1 VLAIEAEKLY
11 DTSNLYYTIVKH
23 IERYCM
29 LKLFE
34 EDKLLPSSPPVLD
47 PADINLTLQMQQP
60 IHTTAAVT
68 PAGGRSM
75 APMSN
80 LFNIY
85 VSDVQNSFGPSTF
98 SMDKIRL
105 YNAEKPL
112 KQGQGILIEWSAS
125 KARQFFG
132 TNTLNNEINT
142 ESWFDYDHEKSN
154 FSRTSNKSSGLIT
167 LDDCLDEFTGDE
179 KLENQDSWYC
189 PRCKKHQRTLKKMD
203 IWKLPEIMVV
213 HLKRFS
219 QVRLS
224 GNKVNTMIDFPLN
237 SLDMANR
244 VLGHQNESL
253 IYDLYAVDNHY
264 GDISGGHCK
273 QYIIYIH
280 LFLTFLDIL
289 TC

>member
-1 VLAIEAEKLY
+1 MLAIEAEKLH

-85 VSDVQNSFGPSTF
+85 VSDVQNSFGPSIF
-98 SMDKIRL
+98 SMDEIRL

-132 TNTLNNEINT
+132 ANTLNNEINT
-142 ESWFDYDHEKSN
+142 EPWFDYDHEKSN
-154 FSRTSNKSSGLIT
+154 FSRISNKSSGLIT

-237 SLDMANR
+237 SLDMTNR

-264 GDISGGHCK
+264 GGISGGHCK